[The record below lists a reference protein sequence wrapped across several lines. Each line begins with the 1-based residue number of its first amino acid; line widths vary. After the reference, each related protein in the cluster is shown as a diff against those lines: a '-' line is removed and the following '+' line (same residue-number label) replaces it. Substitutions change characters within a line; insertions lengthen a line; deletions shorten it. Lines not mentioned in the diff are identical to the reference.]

1 MLQKVIDAAS
11 TPNGFAA
18 AYSGLSTPFLLIE
31 PDGHDGS
38 PSWLTTA
45 SMLVLLYEKRNKT
58 ET

>member
-1 MLQKVIDAAS
+1 VIDAAS